1 MQQYQPP
8 PPYNY
13 QFTPNDQ
20 QTPLKQVPIQ
30 QQPIFQQPGNPTPP
44 HQSTSAV
51 QWVTQPQHVQPGIP
65 PGLSYLVDVDYL
77 ALKQNPSI
85 TQSKYYITKR
95 FKCCAGCCWCA
106 GAGCCAH
113 EVFVESPPGMI
124 VGSVTQECS
133 FLRGH
138 YTLRDAAGEAVL
150 KAVGPFCICQGVC
163 CCCCE
168 NKFTTEVGAIFK
180 EYAGFVN
187 EAFTGAE
194 AYTIQFPQNLS
205 VQMKAVALATLF
217 LVNYVY
223 FARNSDNQGLLGIYE
238 LLRNF
243 EFGLRTT
250 DLVDC
255 SIQLKSPI
263 IPLLFEDIEWP
274 PIGLSTAMAEYLY
287 IRFYLKQNEKQNIV
301 ATSEQFG

>member
-1 MQQYQPP
+1 MQQYQSP

-95 FKCCAGCCWCA
+95 
-106 GAGCCAH
+106 
-113 EVFVESPPGMI
+113 
-124 VGSVTQECS
+124 CS

-138 YTLRDAAGEAVL
+138 YTLKDAVGEAVL
-150 KAVGPFCICQGVC
+150 KAIGPFCICQGVC

-168 NKFTTEVGAIFK
+168 NKFTACKKKTA
-180 EYAGFVN
+180 
-187 EAFTGAE
+187 TG
-194 AYTIQFPQNLS
+194 
-205 VQMKAVALATLF
+205 
-217 LVNYVY
+217 
-223 FARNSDNQGLLGIYE
+223 YE

-255 SIQLKSPI
+255 CINRKYSSSEMCCPEVNLAIQLKNPI

-274 PIGLSTAMAEYLY
+274 PIGLSTAMAE
-287 IRFYLKQNEKQNIV
+287 
-301 ATSEQFG
+301 